1 MEPGWKS
8 RITILDSSLV
18 LSPWTPVVLVLTGF
32 LVSAY
37 GAMAGVGGA
46 VLLLPLLLL
55 LFPDARLEVITG
67 ISLAVVVISALS
79 GALAYAQQRRI
90 DYRSGI
96 LFAAATIPATVLGVL
111 VLQYVSVALFSVIF
125 ALLLL
130 GLAAFILVRP
140 ADEVR
145 VRKESGPA
153 CQLVD
158 TSGQTFTYAFNR
170 WLGAGLSVVIGFMA
184 GLLGIGG
191 GVIHV
196 PVMVYVLCFPVH
208 IATATSYFVL
218 VFTALTGV
226 VTHLVIGSYSSDW
239 PIIFWLALGVLPGS
253 QIGARLARR
262 LRGKLV
268 IKTLALAL
276 VVLGIRML
284 FEAF

>member
-1 MEPGWKS
+1 M
-8 RITILDSSLV
+8 LDSALV
-18 LSPWTPVVLVLTGF
+18 LSPWMPAVLVLIGF
-32 LVSAY
+32 LVSGY

-46 VLLLPLLLL
+46 VLLLPVLLL
-55 LFPDARLEVITG
+55 LFPGARLEVITG
-67 ISLAVVVISALS
+67 ISLAVVVISAVS
-79 GALAYAQQRRI
+79 ATLAYAHQGRI
-90 DYRSGI
+90 DYRNGL

-111 VLQYVSVALFSVIF
+111 VLQFVSVALFSAIF

-130 GLAAFILVRP
+130 GLAAFILLRP
-140 ADEVR
+140 ADEGR
-145 VRKESGPA
+145 VRAGAAAGPT
-153 CQLVD
+153 CRLVD
-158 TSGQTFTYAFNR
+158 RNGQTFTYAFNR
-170 WLGAGLSVVIGFMA
+170 WLGAGLSVVIGFVA

-208 IATATSYFVL
+208 IATATSHFVL

-226 VTHLVIGSYSSDW
+226 LTHLVIGSYSSDW

-268 IKTLALAL
+268 IRTLALAL
-276 VVLGIRML
+276 IVLGIRML

>member
-1 MEPGWKS
+1 MLPAYKIG
-8 RITILDSSLV
+8 ITYLDSSLV
-18 LSPWTPVVLVLTGF
+18 LSPWMPLVLVFIGF
-32 LVSAY
+32 VVSAY
-37 GAMAGVGGA
+37 GSMAGVGGA
-46 VLLLPLLLL
+46 VLLLPVLLM
-55 LFPDARLEVITG
+55 LFPGARLEVITG
-67 ISLAVVVISALS
+67 ISLAVVVISAVS
-79 GALAYAQQRRI
+79 GALAYAHQGRI
-90 DYRSGI
+90 DYRNGL

-111 VLQYVSVALFSVIF
+111 ALQFVSVALFSVIF

-140 ADEVR
+140 ADEGR
-145 VRKESGPA
+145 ERTGSGPA
-153 CQLVD
+153 CRLVD
-158 TSGQTFTYAFNR
+158 RSGQTFTWAFNR
-170 WLGAGLSVVIGFMA
+170 WLGAGLSMVIGFMA

-239 PIIFWLALGVLPGS
+239 LIIFWLALGVLPGS
-253 QIGARLARR
+253 QLGARLARR

>member
-1 MEPGWKS
+1 M
-8 RITILDSSLV
+8 
-18 LSPWTPVVLVLTGF
+18 PVVLVLTGF

-46 VLLLPLLLL
+46 VLLLPVLL
-55 LFPDARLEVITG
+55 LFFPGARLEVITG
-67 ISLAVVVISALS
+67 VSLAVVVIGAVS
-79 GALAYAQQRRI
+79 GAIAYAHQGRI
-90 DYRSGI
+90 DYRSGA

-111 VLQYVSVALFSVIF
+111 VLQFVSMELFSAIF

-130 GLAAFILVRP
+130 GLAAFIMMRP
-140 ADEVR
+140 ADEGR
-145 VRKESGPA
+145 VRAGVAAGAA
-153 CQLVD
+153 CRLVD
-158 TSGQTFTYAFNR
+158 RGGQTFTWAFNR
-170 WLGAGLSVVIGFMA
+170 WLGAGLSLAIGFMA

-239 PIIFWLALGVLPGS
+239 PIILWLALGVLPGS
-253 QIGARLARR
+253 QAGARLARR
-262 LRGKLV
+262 LRGTLV
-268 IKTLALAL
+268 IKTLTPALI
-276 VVLGIRML
+276 VLGIRML